1 MAEREPWA
9 TRSYRTLGLASSG
22 IGGEIHQNN
31 NLNDGKETFLLLCSQ
46 HCVYS
51 TRGLMSDKDIL

>member
-9 TRSYRTLGLASSG
+9 PARIALGLASSG